1 MKGNLI
7 MENVIEINGLSKKYQ
22 KFALDNVTLNVPMG
36 SVMGFIGANGAG
48 KSTTIKAILGLYKRD
63 GGEVK
68 VFGEDSEKMSNE
80 TREKIGVVFDTMPFP
95 KNLTVTM
102 LDKVLSG
109 IYKTWDSEKFFAYTT
124 RFDLPLKKKLSGFS
138 RGMEMRLSIAAAL
151 SHNPSLLVLDEP
163 TGGLDPVMRSEIL
176 DIFLEFMQDETH
188 SILIST
194 HITSDLEHI
203 ADYICFIN
211 KGKIVFTE
219 ERNEMLEK
227 YRIMKCTEEDLQQ
240 VDKKD
245 IIGMRKGRFCS
256 EVLTL
261 NADKYPGMVADAPTI
276 EEIMVYYVKEQQS

>member
-1 MKGNLI
+1 
-7 MENVIEINGLSKKYQ
+7 
-22 KFALDNVTLNVPMG
+22 MG
-36 SVMGFIGANGAG
+36 SVMGFIGENGAG

-63 GGEVK
+63 GGEVR

-102 LDKVLSG
+102 LDKVFSG
-109 IYKTWDSEKFFAYTT
+109 IYNQWDSEKFFGYIT
-124 RFDLPLKKKLSGFS
+124 RFELPLKKKLSSFS

-203 ADYICFIN
+203 ADYVCFIH

-227 YRIMKCTEEDLQQ
+227 YRILKCTAEDLERM
-240 VDKKD
+240 DKND
-245 IIGMRKGRFCS
+245 IIGMRKGRFCN

-261 NADKYPGMVADAPTI
+261 SADKYPDIVADAPTI